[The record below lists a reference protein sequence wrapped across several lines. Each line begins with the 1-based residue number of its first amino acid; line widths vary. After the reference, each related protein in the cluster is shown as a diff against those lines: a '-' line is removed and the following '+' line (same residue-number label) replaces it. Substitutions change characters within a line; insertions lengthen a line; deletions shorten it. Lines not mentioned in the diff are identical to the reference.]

1 VRLFLFLLL
10 LALPVQAQLISG
22 QAQTPPP
29 RTDIP
34 DGPATRSMLARD
46 IAVLQVLDKVSARTT
61 RLRVPVNSA
70 AAFGLIVI
78 TVRSCQVALPSEA
91 PEAAAFIEVSE
102 IDINQ
107 FARRSGQVQAGSAQ
121 PSRLLFTG
129 WMFASSPAL
138 SALEHPTYD
147 VTVTGCEARTATA
160 AERAAGGEEGAPLAS
175 ATPVA
180 PTNGDAAAATEPAPV
195 D

>member
-1 VRLFLFLLL
+1 
-10 LALPVQAQLISG
+10 
-22 QAQTPPP
+22 
-29 RTDIP
+29 
-34 DGPATRSMLARD
+34 MLARD

-78 TVRSCQVALPSEA
+78 TVRSCQVAPPSEA
-91 PEAAAFIEVSE
+91 PEAAAFLEVSE
-102 IDINQ
+102 IDINKLPR
-107 FARRSGQVQAGSAQ
+107 AGGQVQTGSIA

-147 VTVTGCEARTATA
+147 VTVTGCETRTATA
-160 AERAAGGEEGAPLAS
+160 AERAASGEEGAPLAS
-175 ATPVA
+175 GAPAT
-180 PTNGDAAAATEPAPV
+180 PTNGDSATAAEPAPV